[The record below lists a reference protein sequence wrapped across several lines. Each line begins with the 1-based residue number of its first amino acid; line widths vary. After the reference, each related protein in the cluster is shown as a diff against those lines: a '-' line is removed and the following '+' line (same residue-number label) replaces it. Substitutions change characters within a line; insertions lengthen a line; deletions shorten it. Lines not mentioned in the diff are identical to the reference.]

1 MKRVIFALSSI
12 SLSLALTGCADLQN
26 QAGSYLPGASS
37 QQPQAV
43 AMEGGQQVQ
52 YIPGTGTGRT
62 ANTSYQANTSNGQ
75 SGESSFVGDMMKSA
89 TDTLKSEASSTV
101 RSTVRGMFSR

>member
-1 MKRVIFALSSI
+1 MKRANLAFSSI
-12 SLSLALTGCADLQN
+12 VLSLALGGCADLQS

-52 YIPGTGTGRT
+52 YIPGTGKT
-62 ANTSYQANTSNGQ
+62 ANTSYQANNTGSQN
-75 SGESSFVGDMMKSA
+75 GESSFVGDMMKSA

>member
-12 SLSLALTGCADLQN
+12 TFSLALTGCADLQN
-26 QAGSYLPGASS
+26 QASGYLPGASS
-37 QQPQAV
+37 QPQAV

>member
-1 MKRVIFALSSI
+1 M
-12 SLSLALTGCADLQN
+12 SLALTGCADLQS
-26 QAGSYLPGASS
+26 QASGYLPGASS
-37 QQPQAV
+37 QTQAV
-43 AMEGGQQVQ
+43 VMEGGQQVQ
-52 YIPGTGTGRT
+52 YIPGTGRT